1 MDRGAWQATV
11 LGITKSRAELSD
23 FHFISL
29 HFIDLLSILLRCND
43 FTGIQKAVVDQ
54 SRSGPTNSDHNFFF
68 FLFGASL
75 ALGNALELLF
85 SPATEPVVA
94 SCHIKFTFVAG
105 HNLIEKWFI
114 VVVHSKRR

>member
-54 SRSGPTNSDHNFFF
+54 SRNRPTDSDH
-68 FLFGASL
+68 GASL
-75 ALGNALELLF
+75 ALGSALELLF